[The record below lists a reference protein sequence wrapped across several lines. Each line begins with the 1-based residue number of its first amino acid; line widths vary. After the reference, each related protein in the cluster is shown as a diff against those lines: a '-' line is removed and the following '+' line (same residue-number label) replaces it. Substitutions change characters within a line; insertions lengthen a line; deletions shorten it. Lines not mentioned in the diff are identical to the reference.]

1 MKLYSLVV
9 ILLLILQADVTG
21 FLIFLSF
28 ATSVNQNA
36 FALLLTIDLIAFAM
50 TTYIYR
56 TEKIQSPPSRVWLV
70 VGSAIIAAVF
80 LSSLIF
86 I

>member
-1 MKLYSLVV
+1 MKSYSRIM

-21 FLIFLSF
+21 FLIALSF
-28 ATSVNQNA
+28 ANSVNQNT
-36 FALLLTIDLIAFAM
+36 FALLLTIDLIAFSM

-56 TEKIQSPPSRVWLV
+56 TEKLLALPSRIWIL
-70 VGSAIIAAVF
+70 VGSLVIAGVF
-80 LSSLIF
+80 FSSLVF

>member
-1 MKLYSLVV
+1 MKLYSLIV

-28 ATSVNQNA
+28 ESTVSENT
-36 FALLLTIDLIAFAM
+36 FALLLTVDLIAFAM
-50 TTYIYR
+50 MTYVYR
-56 TEKIQSPPSRVWLV
+56 REKLHALPSRVWLIL
-70 VGSAIIAAVF
+70 GSAVIASVF

-86 I
+86 T